1 MKKSSSDN
9 FKLRIQRQYDR
20 LCCKALEGELKD
32 YYRRIRR
39 TGKKEVLF
47 CEMSETE
54 MNRLS
59 AADQYKAENCQF
71 VVFEYEIEITNE
83 LLAEA
88 LKQLTKRKRDVILLS
103 FFEEM
108 TDVEIAEKMNL
119 VRSTVNEH
127 KQRSLKILKE
137 YMKGYIT
144 DDESK

>member
-1 MKKSSSDN
+1 
-9 FKLRIQRQYDR
+9 
-20 LCCKALEGELKD
+20 
-32 YYRRIRR
+32 
-39 TGKKEVLF
+39 
-47 CEMSETE
+47 MSETE